1 MNNIEIISNDTEI
14 LKKEEERLERLKE
27 IEKNNEFNPKY
38 LDFYYNGFFIINDKK
53 ISIDKINI
61 IISNDNK
68 YFLDIVDDIF
78 PFPKDIKIKK
88 IIKFKNTSMLEYILK
103 TYAEKIDNNILIFD
117 KEIIDFLKNIKWDG
131 KYNSIAPETIY
142 MKER

>member
-1 MNNIEIISNDTEI
+1 MSNIEIISDDTEI

-53 ISIDKINI
+53 ISIDKVNI
-61 IISNDNK
+61 IISDNDK
-68 YFLDIVDDIF
+68 YYLDIVDDIF

-88 IIKFKNTSMLEYILK
+88 IIKFKNTSMLEDFLK
-103 TYAEKIDNNILIFD
+103 KYDEKIDKNILKFD
-117 KEIIDFLKNIKWDG
+117 KEILDFLKNIKWNG

>member
-1 MNNIEIISNDTEI
+1 MSNIEIISDDTEI

-117 KEIIDFLKNIKWDG
+117 EEIIDFLKNIKWDG